1 MNHNWPP
8 FEAVFFMF
16 KTQEETMAPN
26 EEIDVRS
33 QLAVMQAQIQ
43 TLTKTV
49 DLLME
54 EVKILT
60 ALANQGKGSLRTLLI
75 VGGLWTGL
83 VAFLSFAAGHLTWK

>member
-1 MNHNWPP
+1 MP
-8 FEAVFFMF
+8 
-16 KTQEETMAPN
+16 KTKEESMAPN
-26 EEIDVRS
+26 DDIDVRS
-33 QLAVMQAQIQ
+33 QLAVMNAQIQ

-49 DLLME
+49 DVLAE
-54 EVKILT
+54 EVKSLT